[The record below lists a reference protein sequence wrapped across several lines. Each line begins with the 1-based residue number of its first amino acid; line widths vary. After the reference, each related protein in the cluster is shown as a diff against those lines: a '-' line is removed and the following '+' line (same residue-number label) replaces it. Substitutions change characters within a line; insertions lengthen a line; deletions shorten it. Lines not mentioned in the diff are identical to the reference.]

1 MKSQFAASLHSC
13 HFCCSIFLRSFYGF
27 GIRKCIC
34 RRESMQSFVEIW
46 NDDDAKSRLFC
57 KTRPRNFKLKP
68 HMCQLSCV
76 FSCCFAEMRLRKL
89 TLCQNY
95 VRYRPEIPYL
105 LPTYIME
112 SRVTN
117 ILVFNL
123 KKEDATLPLF
133 FQMKTSFVHL
143 VTWWNKAGIVVVL
156 KYWSYIGAA
165 YLRLGA
171 PNIWKIL

>member
-1 MKSQFAASLHSC
+1 MGWHPWHFGENSLFIGFKETFRNLVWVKSCQLPRFFFREIAASLHTC

-76 FSCCFAEMRLRKL
+76 FSCCCFAEMRLRKL
-89 TLCQNY
+89 TLWQNY
-95 VRYRPEIPYL
+95 VRYRTEITYEF
-105 LPTYIME
+105 TAHFYIME
-112 SRVTN
+112 SRITN
-117 ILVFNL
+117 VLVFNV
-123 KKEDATLPLF
+123 KK
-133 FQMKTSFVHL
+133 
-143 VTWWNKAGIVVVL
+143 
-156 KYWSYIGAA
+156 
-165 YLRLGA
+165 
-171 PNIWKIL
+171 

>member
-1 MKSQFAASLHSC
+1 MYLDFFFREIAASLYSC

-76 FSCCFAEMRLRKL
+76 FGCCFAEMRLRKL
-89 TLCQNY
+89 TLWQNY
-95 VRYRPEIPYL
+95 VRYRPEI
-105 LPTYIME
+105 TYEFTAHFIK
-112 SRVTN
+112 SRDFLFTYVTVRDVYEVTN
-117 ILVFNL
+117 SRKSKIAISLLGRCFSF
-123 KKEDATLPLF
+123 TL
-133 FQMKTSFVHL
+133 FQFL
-143 VTWWNKAGIVVVL
+143 LLA
-156 KYWSYIGAA
+156 YI
-165 YLRLGA
+165 
-171 PNIWKIL
+171 